1 MTYDQGKK
9 KQSVETNTKTNQMLE
24 LADTDFEAAIINI
37 YGNVKENDYSKW
49 QDKSQQRHRDYKR
62 QKFWV
67 SKVQYLKRK
76 KSTCMVLMEDWEL
89 QKKDVADCIF

>member
-37 YGNVKENDYSKW
+37 YGNVKENDYSK
-49 QDKSQQRHRDYKR
+49 
-62 QKFWV
+62 
-67 SKVQYLKRK
+67 
-76 KSTCMVLMEDWEL
+76 
-89 QKKDVADCIF
+89 